1 MKVFLSMLCLLCAV
15 RGYTFANMTKLR
27 KDLITN
33 YEKEFRPGDNQIIPT
48 ELNFSFYM
56 RSLKEFKET
65 YGEMGLVGS
74 LGVEWKDVRLAWN
87 PQDYGGNLNQTSVF
101 VQDIW
106 TPYLVLMN
114 PYEESKPILSS
125 GFSCEVWFNGDV
137 SCLPPPNLFEALCTA
152 DIRLYPFDSK
162 TCRLQLYVSGYHS
175 SDLDV
180 QPQSQTF
187 NMEMYA
193 GNGPWHINYTK
204 IFTHTININNKSVK
218 ILTLEIKVER
228 SSDRHFWD
236 IIPIIILSAL
246 QIWVFVVP
254 NESGERIGFSVTV
267 FLAEVLFLTVIQ
279 EKIPEA
285 SNSDISYFV
294 YKQFVDLMTSFLTMG
309 AVVITSVYH
318 NKAKTAKLEET
329 KETPSKM
336 NSVRVRNEA
345 DKANI
350 EEPEKSKEIPRK
362 INSVGIRK
370 ETDKANIEES
380 EEKAEIPS
388 EMISVGTRKHRKS
401 HKFWSDAENRINVY
415 LGVPCF
421 FIVALNNLIFFWIIS
436 GI

>member
-1 MKVFLSMLCLLCAV
+1 MKLFLSILCLLCAV

-48 ELNFSFYM
+48 ELSFSFYM

-65 YGEMGLVGS
+65 YGEMGFVGS

-137 SCLPPPNLFEALCTA
+137 SCLPPPNLYEALCIA
-152 DIRLYPFDSK
+152 DVRLYPYDSK
-162 TCRLQLYVSGYHS
+162 ICTLQLYVSGYHS

-180 QPQSQTF
+180 RPQSQTF

-193 GNGPWHINYTK
+193 GNGPWEINYTR

-218 ILTLEIKVER
+218 ILKLEIKVER
-228 SSDRHFWD
+228 SSGRHLWD
-236 IIPIIILSAL
+236 LVPILILSVIQNL
-246 QIWVFVVP
+246 VFFLP

-279 EKIPEA
+279 EKVPEA
-285 SNSDISYFV
+285 PNHQSELV
-294 YKQFVDLMTSFLTMG
+294 YKQMIDMLASFSTISAVIFTSFYYNRANTKE
-309 AVVITSVYH
+309 AK
-318 NKAKTAKLEET
+318 KAKETPNIMNSVCIKTETDRANIEEHEET
-329 KETPSKM
+329 KETQSKI
-336 NSVRVRNEA
+336 NSACIRNET
-345 DKANI
+345 DRGNI
-350 EEPEKSKEIPRK
+350 EEPEETEEMPNKM
-362 INSVGIRK
+362 NFVGIRK
-370 ETDKANIEES
+370 QKQSAKYWRDTGKIINIFFGIIC
-380 EEKAEIPS
+380 AAVVLI
-388 EMISVGTRKHRKS
+388 
-401 HKFWSDAENRINVY
+401 NNVY
-415 LGVPCF
+415 
-421 FIVALNNLIFFWIIS
+421 FWWKIE
-436 GI
+436 GF